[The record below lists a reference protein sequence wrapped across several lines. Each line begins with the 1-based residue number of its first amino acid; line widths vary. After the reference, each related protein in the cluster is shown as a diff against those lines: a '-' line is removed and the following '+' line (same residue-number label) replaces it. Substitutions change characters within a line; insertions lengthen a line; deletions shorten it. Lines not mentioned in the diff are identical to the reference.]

1 MLKTVEGIYRQGKIQ
16 LVELP
21 LDIQDDTR
29 VIVTFLAPK
38 LIDLMALGVDED
50 QSGDLRARLQTFVE
64 DWERPEMDV
73 YDHIPWI
80 TCPAH

>member
-21 LDIQDDTR
+21 LDIQDDTH
-29 VIVTFLAPK
+29 VIVTFMVPK
-38 LIDLMALGVDED
+38 LIDLTSLGVDED
-50 QSGDLRARLQTFVE
+50 QTADLRARLQTFVE

-73 YDHIPWI
+73 YDDYDTAKLQI
-80 TCPAH
+80 